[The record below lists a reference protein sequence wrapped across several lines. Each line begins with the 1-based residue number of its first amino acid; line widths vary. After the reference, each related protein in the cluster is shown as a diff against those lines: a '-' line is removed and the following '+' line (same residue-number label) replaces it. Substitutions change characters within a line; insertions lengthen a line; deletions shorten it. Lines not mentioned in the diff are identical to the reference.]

1 MTKKIL
7 IADPD
12 KAAGAALGEQLRRA
26 GFMPVVVNEGA
37 RVLDAAWNESPALI
51 ILEAVFQEPTGFE
64 ICKQLQTDYSTASLP
79 IIMLSQ
85 RADDIDR
92 VLGLEMGAED
102 YLRKPYHPRELTL
115 KVRKIIARY
124 RTPSSPEGRIQLGE
138 LSLDRDRCEASLRG
152 ERLTLTAIEFKL
164 LYVMSERMGRVQTR
178 ERLLKDVWGYD
189 AEINSRTLDTHIR
202 NIRAKLGD
210 HESYIETAYGFGYRV
225 NEKRDFVASQGL
237 SEDSRYNLV

>member
-1 MTKKIL
+1 MARKIL

-12 KAAGAALGEQLRRA
+12 KSESVALEGHLKQA
-26 GFMPVVVNEGA
+26 GFVPVVVNTGG
-37 RVLDAAWNESPALI
+37 RVLAVARETLPALI
-51 ILEAVFQEPTGFE
+51 ILDVIFNEPTGFE
-64 ICKQLQTDYSTASLP
+64 ICRQLQTDYLTAHLP

-85 RADDIDR
+85 KADDLDR

-115 KVRKIIARY
+115 KVRKIIARF
-124 RTPSSPEGRIQLGE
+124 RMGAGPKGRIQLGD
-138 LSLDRDRCEASLRG
+138 LLLDRDRCEVCLRG

-164 LYVMSERMGRVQTR
+164 LYVMTERMGRVQTR

-202 NIRAKLGD
+202 NIRSKLGD
-210 HESYIETAYGFGYRV
+210 HESYIETAYGFGYCV
-225 NEKRDFVASQGL
+225 SEKRKQIAIQ
-237 SEDSRYNLV
+237 